1 MVPRAQRSLTL
12 VTEGYETGQVK
23 YITLLT
29 AQQTFLQ
36 VSLSYLDSLREL
48 RTASS
53 IIEGRLLT
61 DSLAER
67 IQATGPLP

>member
-1 MVPRAQRSLTL
+1 
-12 VTEGYETGQVK
+12 
-23 YITLLT
+23 
-29 AQQTFLQ
+29 LQ